1 MGRKRLNDNT
11 PPYYIAAEVMRKK
24 KITYPILSE
33 RLGMS
38 IGGTFL
44 IVNGNPSIENV
55 MRLSKALG
63 CHFWGLFDFS
73 KVGMKRK

>member
-38 IGGTFL
+38 IGGH
-44 IVNGNPSIENV
+44 S
-55 MRLSKALG
+55 S
-63 CHFWGLFDFS
+63 
-73 KVGMKRK
+73 